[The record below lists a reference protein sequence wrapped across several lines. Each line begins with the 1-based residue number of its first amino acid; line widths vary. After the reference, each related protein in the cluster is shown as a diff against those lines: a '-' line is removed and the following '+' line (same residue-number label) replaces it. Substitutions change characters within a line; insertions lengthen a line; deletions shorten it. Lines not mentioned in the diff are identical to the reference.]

1 MDSKHLKSSGASRK
15 LNFLPNKEISPKQ
28 RGRGVPLDALDGLLD
43 NLDSSLD
50 GFNIIIP
57 MPITTSGAEEKE
69 EAPSSGNI
77 QPFSVGPK
85 GEPQPP
91 AGPVKNKEHNLV
103 GLEASSLLVEHYPIN
118 TSSPLEAKHQRVM
131 EASPDR
137 FLWDHEGD
145 PEDQPKTSRPSMAR
159 DHSSEPFQQPAASSE
174 PPVWRP
180 GTNLPSSSSGS
191 RASFIQKLRATSLSR
206 APRESPVKEPEPSWE
221 PEEEPEEEFL
231 IGEDDPPAWIT
242 LLRKKNPSSY
252 KQKCPDALPGRN
264 DYGVGQPSSPNWA
277 LESETG
283 QKDETRAPG
292 RGGEPAGLEEGRAWN
307 KKKEKKEKAAAPSQP
322 SPKKSAWK
330 RAKSKGTDSPTEMV
344 EQEPSPLM
352 DVVNNVE
359 YCDKKKPGRKKVTK
373 ERVPAHN
380 RPKVQPQNQS
390 SPSQAVKLKTAPT
403 WENKEQSSSSVL
415 KKSKST
421 KGPQQ
426 EMEERK
432 KKTKAGKAVKMRK
445 REEMLLSESPARST
459 QEEQIQQESMNNEA
473 DHVSIEP
480 PWEPEEEP
488 DEEFPIRE
496 EDPPAW
502 ITLLRKKNPSSYKQ
516 KCPDAR
522 LEEGRARNKKEKKEK
537 AAAPS
542 QPSPKKSA
550 WKRAKSKGTDSPT
563 EMVEQEPSPL
573 RDAPNNVEDC
583 DKKKPGRK
591 KVTKESMPSHN
602 RPKVQPPHHSSPSQ
616 AVKLKTAPTW
626 ENKEQSSSSALK
638 KSKSTKGPQQ
648 EMKER
653 KKKTK
658 AGKFV
663 KRRKRE
669 EMLLSE
675 SPARSTQE
683 EQIQQ
688 DSMNNEA
695 EHVSIGLAIP
705 KVGPLLTSEVSSH
718 PPRKRPWERGLS
730 LPSSP
735 EEPGGLPALKKQAHK
750 QNPRRPKPLLGSP
763 EPAPDCGTGR
773 CPRIRNCPGELWK
786 VSDAL
791 PDGDILPPVPLPPP
805 PGRPQSKQRGRP
817 QSKQRKSLNP
827 PTAPESTTTAESKP
841 VKQGKMFSAP
851 KTIRRSLATF
861 HDIFSQSAVS
871 PPDNTREEAEGGKR
885 SRRKRSIGD
894 SNIGPLDAL
903 NSSGPPLIIEAPA
916 GPSCSTRLSWPPN
929 IAPPQPTKRPSS
941 SMLKG
946 FQSGPSSFVDLEQH
960 EEDELASPQWTRTQS
975 SYWLS
980 LGLYAAPLVPMVLQD
995 QDAANLEEWLAMLW
1009 PAPAQELS
1017 SQAGSEAFEWFCHQ
1031 GRVIGLRMDMWS
1043 ESMCNGEIILSS
1055 SMKKPLWVDHCAT
1068 TVFYVSTS
1076 HVLLTLNAVD
1086 FRYKGGQSFVVPCGQ
1101 AYSLENSGD
1110 EPALLFFSRVQ
1121 V

>member
-180 GTNLPSSSSGS
+180 GPNLPSTSSGS
-191 RASFIQKLRATSLSR
+191 RASFIQKLRATGLSR
-206 APRESPVKEPEPSWE
+206 APRESPVKEPEPPWE

-231 IGEDDPPAWIT
+231 IREEDPPAWIT

-252 KQKCPDALPGRN
+252 KQK
-264 DYGVGQPSSPNWA
+264 W
-277 LESETG
+277 
-283 QKDETRAPG
+283 
-292 RGGEPAGLEEGRAWN
+292 EPAGLEEGRARN

-344 EQEPSPLM
+344 EQEPSPLR
-352 DVVNNVE
+352 DVV
-359 YCDKKKPGRKKVTK
+359 
-373 ERVPAHN
+373 
-380 RPKVQPQNQS
+380 
-390 SPSQAVKLKTAPT
+390 
-403 WENKEQSSSSVL
+403 
-415 KKSKST
+415 
-421 KGPQQ
+421 
-426 EMEERK
+426 
-432 KKTKAGKAVKMRK
+432 
-445 REEMLLSESPARST
+445 
-459 QEEQIQQESMNNEA
+459 
-473 DHVSIEP
+473 
-480 PWEPEEEP
+480 
-488 DEEFPIRE
+488 
-496 EDPPAW
+496 
-502 ITLLRKKNPSSYKQ
+502 
-516 KCPDAR
+516 
-522 LEEGRARNKKEKKEK
+522 
-537 AAAPS
+537 
-542 QPSPKKSA
+542 
-550 WKRAKSKGTDSPT
+550 
-563 EMVEQEPSPL
+563 
-573 RDAPNNVEDC
+573 NNVEDC

-591 KVTKESMPSHN
+591 KVTKESVPSHN

-616 AVKLKTAPTW
+616 AVKLKTAQTW

-648 EMKER
+648 EMEKR
-653 KKKTK
+653 KNKTK

-663 KRRKRE
+663 KRRKME

-688 DSMNNEA
+688 EGMNNEA
-695 EHVSIGLAIP
+695 EYVSIGLAIP

-718 PPRKRPWERGLS
+718 PCRKRPWERGLS

-773 CPRIRNCPGELWK
+773 FPRIRNCPGELWK

-827 PTAPESTTTAESKP
+827 PTPPKAPESSTTAESKP
-841 VKQGKMFSAP
+841 FKQGKMFSAP

-861 HDIFSQSAVS
+861 HDIFSQSAVVS

-885 SRRKRSIGD
+885 SRRKRPMGD
-894 SNIGPLDAL
+894 SPIGPLDAL

>member
-1 MDSKHLKSSGASRK
+1 
-15 LNFLPNKEISPKQ
+15 
-28 RGRGVPLDALDGLLD
+28 
-43 NLDSSLD
+43 
-50 GFNIIIP
+50 

-69 EAPSSGNI
+69 ESPSSGNI

-103 GLEASSLLVEHYPIN
+103 GLEASSLLVEHYPIS

-180 GTNLPSSSSGS
+180 GPELPSTSSGS
-191 RASFIQKLRATSLSR
+191 RASFIQKLRATGLSR
-206 APRESPVKEPEPSWE
+206 ALRESPVKEPEPPWE

-231 IGEDDPPAWIT
+231 ISEEDPPAWIT

-264 DYGVGQPSSPNWA
+264 DYGVGQPSSPDWA

-283 QKDETRAPG
+283 QQDETRAPE
-292 RGGEPAGLEEGRAWN
+292 RGGEPAGLEEGRARN

-344 EQEPSPLM
+344 EQEPSPLR

-359 YCDKKKPGRKKVTK
+359 DCDKKKPGRKKVTK
-373 ERVPAHN
+373 ESMPSRN
-380 RPKVQPQNQS
+380 RPKVQPPHHS
-390 SPSQAVKLKTAPT
+390 SPSQAVKLKMAPT
-403 WENKEQSSSSVL
+403 WENKEQSSSVL
-415 KKSKST
+415 RKSKST

-432 KKTKAGKAVKMRK
+432 NKTKAGKAVKMRK

-473 DHVSIEP
+473 EHVSIEP

-488 DEEFPIRE
+488 EEEFLISE

-502 ITLLRKKNPSSYKQ
+502 ITLLRKKNPSCYKQ
-516 KCPDAR
+516 KCPDALPGR
-522 LEEGRARNKKEKKEK
+522 NDYGVGQPSSPDWPLESETGQQDETRAPERGGEPAGLEEGRARNKKKEKKEK

-563 EMVEQEPSPL
+563 EMVEQEPLPL
-573 RDAPNNVEDC
+573 RDVVNNVEDC

-626 ENKEQSSSSALK
+626 ENKEQSSSSVLR

-648 EMKER
+648 EMEER

-658 AGKFV
+658 AGKAV

-688 DSMNNEA
+688 ESMNNEA
-695 EHVSIGLAIP
+695 EHVSI
-705 KVGPLLTSEVSSH
+705 
-718 PPRKRPWERGLS
+718 
-730 LPSSP
+730 
-735 EEPGGLPALKKQAHK
+735 
-750 QNPRRPKPLLGSP
+750 GSP

-773 CPRIRNCPGELWK
+773 GPRIRNSTGELWK
-786 VSDAL
+786 VSDTL

-827 PTAPESTTTAESKP
+827 PPPPKAPESTTTAESKP
-841 VKQGKMFSAP
+841 FKRGKMFSAP
-851 KTIRRSLATF
+851 KTTRHSLATF
-861 HDIFSQSAVS
+861 HDIFSQSAVVS

-885 SRRKRSIGD
+885 SRRKRPIGD
-894 SNIGPLDAL
+894 THIGPLDAL
-903 NSSGPPLIIEAPA
+903 NRSGPPLIIEAPA
-916 GPSCSTRLSWPPN
+916 GPSCSTRLSWPSN

-946 FQSGPSSFVDLEQH
+946 FQSGPTSFVDLEQH
-960 EEDELASPQWTRTQS
+960 EEDEPASPQWTRTQS

-995 QDAANLEEWLAMLW
+995 QDAANLEEWLAMLR